1 MSERKPRQ
9 RHAKNHEIG
18 DWTQFLPAPA
28 QQNPIADEEVEF
40 RQAVSARLDILR
52 AAKLENLA
60 REFQRLRDVF
70 LGPETQRQRV
80 RTRAAATTIILGL
93 AQNGWERAILEYL
106 LVQPPD
112 PKTGKSARGNPG
124 QNVADDAQLLIAFAM
139 FKLWKPEST
148 RRDFVIWWRDNT
160 VAGAENR
167 GLSDTDPDKRK
178 ATFDAFLL
186 GLDRARKRER
196 KRRKDAGIVPIAL

>member
-9 RHAKNHEIG
+9 RHAKNPEIG

-93 AQNGWERAILEYL
+93 AQNGWERAILEYPKNRQICQG
-106 LVQPPD
+106 QPR
-112 PKTGKSARGNPG
+112 PKCS
-124 QNVADDAQLLIAFAM
+124 
-139 FKLWKPEST
+139 
-148 RRDFVIWWRDNT
+148 RRR
-160 VAGAENR
+160 
-167 GLSDTDPDKRK
+167 P
-178 ATFDAFLL
+178 TFDRVRYVQAMEAGKHAAGFCDLV
-186 GLDRARKRER
+186 ARQYRG
-196 KRRKDAGIVPIAL
+196 RRGK